1 MPNTKINPNELFSL
15 LVNQLSAGAW
25 SQLGKTP
32 NPLTGKPEKNLE
44 AAAIS
49 VGILEALLF
58 KTAGNLTRQEDVL
71 ISDKVRELKLSLVEE
86 SNKRQHDPSR

>member
-1 MPNTKINPNELFSL
+1 MPKNLINSQELFTL

-44 AAAIS
+44 AAAVSI
-49 VGILEALLF
+49 GILETLLF
-58 KTAGNLTRQEDVL
+58 KTAGNLTRQEDNL
-71 ISDKVRELKLSLVEE
+71 LSDKVRELKLSLQQE
-86 SNKRQHDPSR
+86 SNR

>member
-1 MPNTKINPNELFSL
+1 MAGKQLNHKELFSL

-58 KTAGNLTRQEDVL
+58 KTAGNLTRQEDAL
-71 ISDKVRELKLSLVEE
+71 LSDKVRELKLSLQKE
-86 SNKRQHDPSR
+86 SNKR

>member
-1 MPNTKINPNELFSL
+1 MTSNQINQQQLFSL

-44 AAAIS
+44 AAAVS

-58 KTAGNLTRQEDVL
+58 KTAGNLTRQEDAL
-71 ISDKVRELKLSLVEE
+71 LSDKVRELKLSLMEE
-86 SNKRQHDPSR
+86 SNKR

>member
-1 MPNTKINPNELFSL
+1 MPTNQINPQELFTL

-25 SQLGKTP
+25 SQLGKIP

-44 AAAIS
+44 AAAVS

-58 KTAGNLTRQEDVL
+58 KTSGNLTRQESNL
-71 ISDKVRELKLSLVEE
+71 LSDKVRELKLSLQQEMG
-86 SNKRQHDPSR
+86 K

>member
-32 NPLTGKPEKNLE
+32 IPLTGKAEKNLE
-44 AAAIS
+44 AAAVSI
-49 VGILEALLF
+49 GILEALLF
-58 KTAGNLTRQEDVL
+58 KTAGNLTRQEDAL
-71 ISDKVRELKLSLVEE
+71 ISDKVRELKLSLQDE
-86 SNKRQHDPSR
+86 SNKR

>member
-1 MPNTKINPNELFSL
+1 MKSNQINPQELFTL

-32 NPLTGKPEKNLE
+32 NPITGKPEKNLE
-44 AAAIS
+44 AATVSI
-49 VGILEALLF
+49 GILEALLF

-71 ISDKVRELKLSLVEE
+71 LSDKVRELKLSLQEE
-86 SNKRQHDPSR
+86 SSRQS

>member
-32 NPLTGKPEKNLE
+32 NPLTGKAEKNLE
-44 AAAIS
+44 ATAVSI
-49 VGILEALLF
+49 GILEALLF
-58 KTAGNLTRQEDVL
+58 KTAGNLTRQEDAL
-71 ISDKVRELKLSLVEE
+71 ISDKVRELKLSLQDE
-86 SNKRQHDPSR
+86 SNKR

>member
-1 MPNTKINPNELFSL
+1 MPANQINPQELFTL

-44 AAAIS
+44 AAAVS

-58 KTAGNLTRQEDVL
+58 KTAGNLTRQEDNL
-71 ISDKVRELKLSLVEE
+71 LSDKVRELKLSLQQEMG
-86 SNKRQHDPSR
+86 K

>member
-49 VGILEALLF
+49 VGILESLLF

-71 ISDKVRELKLSLVEE
+71 ISDKVRELKLSLIEE
-86 SNKRQHDPSR
+86 SNKD

>member
-32 NPLTGKPEKNLE
+32 NPLTGKAEKNLE
-44 AAAIS
+44 AAAVSI
-49 VGILEALLF
+49 GILEALLF
-58 KTAGNLTRQEDVL
+58 KTAGNLTRQEDAL
-71 ISDKVRELKLSLVEE
+71 ISDKVRELKLSLQDE
-86 SNKRQHDPSR
+86 

>member
-49 VGILEALLF
+49 IGILESLLF

-71 ISDKVRELKLSLVEE
+71 ISDKVRELKLSLQEE
-86 SNKRQHDPSR
+86 SNKR

>member
-15 LVNQLSAGAW
+15 LVNQLSTGAW

-44 AAAIS
+44 AARIS
-49 VGILEALLF
+49 IGILEALLF
-58 KTAGNLTRQEDVL
+58 KTAGNLTRREDIL
-71 ISDKVRELKLSLVEE
+71 LSDKVRELKLSLQEE
-86 SNKRQHDPSR
+86 LNK

>member
-1 MPNTKINPNELFSL
+1 MKSNQITPQELFTL

-32 NPLTGKPEKNLE
+32 NPITGKPEKNLE
-44 AAAIS
+44 AATVSI
-49 VGILEALLF
+49 GILEALLF

-71 ISDKVRELKLSLVEE
+71 LSDKVRELKLSLQEE
-86 SNKRQHDPSR
+86 SGR

>member
-44 AAAIS
+44 AARVSI
-49 VGILEALLF
+49 GILEALLF
-58 KTAGNLTRQEDVL
+58 KTAGNLNRQEDVL
-71 ISDKVRELKLSLVEE
+71 ISDKVRELKLSLQEE
-86 SNKRQHDPSR
+86 SNKG

>member
-44 AAAIS
+44 AARIS
-49 VGILEALLF
+49 IGILEALLF
-58 KTAGNLTRQEDVL
+58 KTAGNLNRQEDAL
-71 ISDKVRELKLSLVEE
+71 ITDKVRELKLSLQEE
-86 SNKRQHDPSR
+86 LNKG

>member
-1 MPNTKINPNELFSL
+1 MPNTKINPDELFSL

-44 AAAIS
+44 AARVSI
-49 VGILEALLF
+49 GILEALLF
-58 KTAGNLTRQEDVL
+58 KTAGNLNRQEDVL
-71 ISDKVRELKLSLVEE
+71 ISDKVRELKLSLQEE
-86 SNKRQHDPSR
+86 SNKG

>member
-1 MPNTKINPNELFSL
+1 MATTQIPPQQLFTL

-49 VGILEALLF
+49 IGILETLLF
-58 KTAGNLTRQEDVL
+58 KTAGNLNRQEDNL
-71 ISDKVRELKLSLVEE
+71 LSDTVRELKLSLQEE
-86 SNKRQHDPSR
+86 LNR

>member
-49 VGILEALLF
+49 IGILEALLY

-71 ISDKVRELKLSLVEE
+71 LSDKVRELKLSLQEE
-86 SNKRQHDPSR
+86 SNSK

>member
-15 LVNQLSAGAW
+15 LVNQLSTGAW

-44 AAAIS
+44 AARIS
-49 VGILEALLF
+49 IGILEALLF
-58 KTAGNLTRQEDVL
+58 KTAGNLTRQEDIL
-71 ISDKVRELKLSLVEE
+71 LSDKVRELKLSLQEE
-86 SNKRQHDPSR
+86 LNKG

>member
-1 MPNTKINPNELFSL
+1 MPTNQINPQELFTL

-44 AAAIS
+44 AAAVS

-58 KTAGNLTRQEDVL
+58 KTSGNLTRQESNL
-71 ISDKVRELKLSLVEE
+71 LSDKVRELKLSLQQEMG
-86 SNKRQHDPSR
+86 K

>member
-15 LVNQLSAGAW
+15 LVNQLSTGAW

-44 AAAIS
+44 AARIS
-49 VGILEALLF
+49 IGILEALLF
-58 KTAGNLTRQEDVL
+58 KTAGNLTRQEDAL
-71 ISDKVRELKLSLVEE
+71 LSDKVRELKLSLVEE
-86 SNKRQHDPSR
+86 LNKG

>member
-32 NPLTGKPEKNLE
+32 NPITGKPEKNLE
-44 AAAIS
+44 AAAVSI
-49 VGILEALLF
+49 GILESLLF
-58 KTAGNLTRQEDVL
+58 KTAGNLNRQEDVL
-71 ISDKVRELKLSLVEE
+71 LSDKVRELKLSLVEE
-86 SNKRQHDPSR
+86 SNKRSL

>member
-15 LVNQLSAGAW
+15 LVNQLSTGAW

-44 AAAIS
+44 AARIS
-49 VGILEALLF
+49 IGILEALLF
-58 KTAGNLTRQEDVL
+58 KTAGNLTRQEDIL
-71 ISDKVRELKLSLVEE
+71 LSDKVRELKLSLQEE
-86 SNKRQHDPSR
+86 LNK